1 MTSDTSEDPSAE
13 KSLEE
18 LVNEAL
24 EEAGDEKD
32 DPDAEHSEP
41 ELTLKAPVSDDHEAR
56 DHGIARITIDP
67 ATGGAAT
74 LMRSFRFYSELE
86 FQSLVKA
93 LSEQTEALKNNDLSR
108 AEEMLA
114 VQTHTL
120 DGLFNQLTTRAL
132 RNANAGYLDASEKY
146 LKLALRA
153 QSQCRSTWEAVS
165 AIKNPPVIGYA
176 KQANFGVNQQ
186 VNNDSR
192 VEKTENPPTELSG
205 GPNELR
211 ENPGA
216 PRIEKKADST
226 LETLGEVHRAE
237 ITGGEG

>member
-1 MTSDTSEDPSAE
+1 MSDKATDDLDDLMDDLLDDEDCEGKSPPVLELERASPDE
-13 KSLEE
+13 KL
-18 LVNEAL
+18 NEAL
-24 EEAGDEKD
+24 
-32 DPDAEHSEP
+32 
-41 ELTLKAPVSDDHEAR
+41 AR
-56 DHGIARITIDP
+56 TAIRPTV
-67 ATGGAAT
+67 GAAT
-74 LMRSFRFYSELE
+74 TLIRLGKGKYGGLELMPLID
-86 FQSLVKA
+86 A
-93 LSEQTEALKNNDLSR
+93 LSAQTDAVIGGDLRRGEA
-108 AEEMLA
+108 MLVA
-114 VQTHTL
+114 QAHTL
-120 DGLFNQLTTRAL
+120 DSIYNSLIQRAVA
-132 RNANAGYLDASEKY
+132 NADAGYLKATDSF
-146 LKLALRA
+146 LKMAFRA

>member
-192 VEKTENPPTELSG
+192 VEKTENPPNQLLEKIDGQRLDTRATSTAGSANQALEAVGAVNGTEDG
-205 GPNELR
+205 G
-211 ENPGA
+211 G
-216 PRIEKKADST
+216 
-226 LETLGEVHRAE
+226 
-237 ITGGEG
+237 